1 MATLPTRLLE
11 VEFDAGVWT
20 NVTADMVDVGSQR
33 GRNRESGA
41 FETGHF
47 MFTLRNDTRKY
58 DPENTA
64 GPYYG
69 KLRPNRRCRLRAT
82 YSAVTYPVWLGYIDR
97 ISQVAGG
104 PNDAVAVFD
113 ASDFFKLLNR
123 AELPVSAYAA
133 EVTDDGP
140 DLWWPL
146 NEPATA
152 TTVLDAS
159 GNGRDGTKV
168 GSVTLGAPTLIVRD
182 PGSAA
187 QFVEAATTYIGPG
200 LIPIDSATPWA
211 IEFWF
216 RMPAN
221 PAFIQMLL
229 TATTGRIDWGGSNYL
244 ALQLNNVSRLLS
256 LDVANSA
263 GTLYSANPPGA
274 LNANQTYHVVL
285 THDSDRKLRVYIDGA
300 LAVTGATTAGTFSF
314 TNLFVGSTDTQ
325 AAPNATIDEF
335 AVYTGGASTALS
347 AARIAAHNTAGR
359 TPWDDD
365 TPGTRLQ
372 RIFEL
377 VATTGSY
384 VLDAGEPTLQATDL
398 GGTVL
403 AYAQKV
409 EETTGGLLFVNR
421 EGDVVFVGRNSSV
434 TGDYLT
440 SQATLVDDDSGAGVP
455 YRSGDADVDEG
466 VIVTRA
472 TVSREGS
479 VAVTFFDAA
488 ARDEFGWL
496 DETHDGLL
504 HDSDAYSLS
513 YAQWIVNTHKAPS
526 TRVGTVALE
535 LTKDPAAMYPAILA
549 LELGDRVTFK
559 RKPQNTGA
567 VFTQDMRVEAI
578 THETGAHYWRTRLQL
593 SPFNLGAGGYPV
605 GVWDVTNWDESV
617 WGI

>member
-11 VEFDAGVWT
+11 IEFDAGVWT
-20 NVTADMVDVGSQR
+20 NVTADMVDTGSRR

-41 FETGHF
+41 FEPGHYT
-47 MFTLRNDTRKY
+47 FTLRNDTRKD

-82 YSAVTYPVWLGYIDR
+82 YNAVTYPVWVGYIDR

-123 AELPVSAYAA
+123 AELPRSVYVV
-133 EVTDDGP
+133 EVLDDSP
-140 DLWWPL
+140 KALWPL
-146 NEPATA
+146 DEPAGSL
-152 TTVLDAS
+152 TVGDIS
-159 GNGRDGTKV
+159 GNGY
-168 GSVTLGAPTLIVRD
+168 TLDVAGAPAFGEAGLVVRD
-182 PGSAA
+182 PSSAVLTTSSA
-187 QFVEAATTYIGPG
+187 GQSIGRYTALPVSGPPITVET
-200 LIPIDSATPWA
+200 
-211 IEFWF
+211 WF
-216 RMPAN
+216 QRTVDGASGGMVGVMTDPLTHGMFA
-221 PAFIQMLL
+221 LL
-229 TATTGRIDWGGSNYL
+229 TAGTIIGAQAVNGANAQTLAVSTGVNIDDNL
-244 ALQLNNVSRLLS
+244 THHI
-256 LDVANSA
+256 VATWDAA
-263 GTLYSANPPGA
+263 GTIKIYVDGVDRTSGSPTCANVA
-274 LNANQTYHVVL
+274 FA
-285 THDSDRKLRVYIDGA
+285 D
-300 LAVTGATTAGTFSF
+300 TAGFVFATGVFSDP
-314 TNLFVGSTDTQ
+314 DTGITQ
-325 AAPNATIDEF
+325 YAAIYN
-335 AVYTGGASTALS
+335 TALS
-347 AARIAAHNTAGR
+347 SARIAAHNTAGR

-365 TPGTRLQ
+365 TPGTRLT

-409 EETTGGLLFVNR
+409 EETTSGLLFVNR

-504 HDSDAYSLS
+504 HDNDAYSLA

-559 RKPQNTGA
+559 RKPQNVGA
-567 VFTQDMRVEAI
+567 VYSADMRVEAI
-578 THETGAHYWRTRLQL
+578 SHETGAHYWRTRLQL
-593 SPFNLGAGGYPV
+593 SPFNIAAGLPV